1 MKDFDSLLKTKNP
14 KRKGYTNVKKIYK
27 TARNTNKN
35 ISLEELQELNIND
48 LFKKDVKNKI
58 NNDLLSLWGMLD
70 IKSFVDALSG
80 DTINP
85 YLLDTKEQLPIKD
98 LPDYTYLTDAQ
109 RILSLVDIKH
119 IKYFEL
125 EGISFNNVF
134 LVTYEIADEDEYFRP
149 YVTLLTLNDDNE
161 FVEFGYGYDTNDNG
175 NVELFISSYNY
186 LVYLTSRGTINS
198 PLSGKVAKLKVVDI
212 LTSEEILKLYKNAI
226 DMD

>member
-14 KRKGYTNVKKIYK
+14 KRKSYTNVKKIYK

-35 ISLEELQELNIND
+35 ISLEELQEFYIND

-58 NNDLLSLWGMLD
+58 DNDLLSLWGMLD

-80 DTINP
+80 NTINP
-85 YLLDTKEQLPIKD
+85 YLLNTKEQLPIKN
-98 LPDYTYLTDAQ
+98 LPEYTYLTDAQ

-125 EGISFNNVF
+125 EGIHFNNVF
-134 LVTYEIADEDEYFRP
+134 LVTYEIADRNEYFRP

-186 LVYLTSRGTINS
+186 LVYLTPRGTINS
-198 PLSGKVAKLKVVDI
+198 PLSGKTAKLKVVNM
-212 LTSEEILKLYKNAI
+212 LTIEEILKLYKNTI